1 MAERWG
7 KTIRIYLDMPATLYF
22 EQMPDNASANWTGR
36 RGDSREHTIR
46 WPDGSRVIT
55 VWRPGP
61 EVGLVLDYIGRIG
74 RWVLTASAVTAENQ
88 AGSQGS
94 QGSVTLLIARLTTPA
109 E

>member
-22 EQMPDNASANWTGR
+22 EQMPDNASVSWTGR

-55 VWRPGP
+55 VWRPDP
-61 EVGLVLDYIGRIG
+61 EVGLVLDYI
-74 RWVLTASAVTAENQ
+74 AESGD
-88 AGSQGS
+88 GS
-94 QGSVTLLIARLTTPA
+94 
-109 E
+109 